1 MSKVREAIIEFY
13 DEVMLT
19 VRGSRNQTNDINE
32 LMVMIEE
39 NIEAD
44 KNNML
49 CKYGDEE

>member
-19 VRGSRNQTNDINE
+19 IRGSRNQTNDINE